1 MYVIIAQNVRQNAVN
16 SKTNNKKPLRGLIH
30 PEAAK
35 EQILKQ
41 QNKLSL
47 LLYYIFGESAR
58 ERTENVEELKV
69 PRMETIKT
77 TAALFN
83 LPVHFIRQK
92 VTSGEI
98 VAVRAGRRFLVNVD
112 KLAEYLNSSKV
123 KPETDETASS
133 GRIKPIGR

>member
-1 MYVIIAQNVRQNAVN
+1 M
-16 SKTNNKKPLRGLIH
+16 
-30 PEAAK
+30 
-35 EQILKQ
+35 
-41 QNKLSL
+41 
-47 LLYYIFGESAR
+47 
-58 ERTENVEELKV
+58 EELKV

-98 VAVRAGRRFLVNVD
+98 IAVRAGRRFLVNVD
-112 KLAEYLNSSKV
+112 KLAEYLNSSKLT
-123 KPETDETASS
+123 PEADEAASM

>member
-1 MYVIIAQNVRQNAVN
+1 M
-16 SKTNNKKPLRGLIH
+16 
-30 PEAAK
+30 ED
-35 EQILKQ
+35 
-41 QNKLSL
+41 
-47 LLYYIFGESAR
+47 
-58 ERTENVEELKV
+58 LKV

-112 KLAEYLNSSKV
+112 KLAEYLNSSKLT
-123 KPETDETASS
+123 PEVAEAASVS
-133 GRIKPIGR
+133 RVKPIGR

>member
-1 MYVIIAQNVRQNAVN
+1 M
-16 SKTNNKKPLRGLIH
+16 
-30 PEAAK
+30 
-35 EQILKQ
+35 
-41 QNKLSL
+41 
-47 LLYYIFGESAR
+47 
-58 ERTENVEELKV
+58 EELKV

-112 KLAEYLNSSKV
+112 KLAEYLNNSKLV
-123 KPETDETASS
+123 PEPDEAASTC
-133 GRIKPIGR
+133 RIKPIGR